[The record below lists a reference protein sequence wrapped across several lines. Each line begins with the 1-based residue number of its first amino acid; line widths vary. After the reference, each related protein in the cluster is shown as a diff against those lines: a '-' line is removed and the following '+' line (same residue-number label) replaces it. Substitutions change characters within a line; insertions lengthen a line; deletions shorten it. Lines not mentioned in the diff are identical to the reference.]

1 MRLIDADECTSVE
14 TLKAFPVFEESGAN
28 VADLKELIISCK
40 TVNAVLVAHGKWIK
54 SDIPCEKYNCSV
66 CGGAAWYYAYLGE
79 VPKSRFCP
87 NCGARMD
94 LK

>member
-28 VADLKELIISCK
+28 VADLKELIVSCK
-40 TVNAVLVAHGKWIK
+40 TVNAVLVAHGKWIEYAREKRCSICGHSALYERNSNMQNK
-54 SDIPCEKYNCSV
+54 SS
-66 CGGAAWYYAYLGE
+66 
-79 VPKSRFCP
+79 FCP